1 MYAYMWRCVCVRA
14 VHCALACV
22 QELDAKHYSSVLLH
36 SATPIQISGGVLPE
50 GKADFVSALRAGGK
64 KVAMIGDGVN
74 DAAALARA
82 DVGVAM
88 GGGVGAASDAAAVVL
103 MGDNLMQ
110 VNRMA

>member
-1 MYAYMWRCVCVRA
+1 MHACAHAFVCGNSM
-14 VHCALACV
+14 L
-22 QELDAKHYSSVLLH
+22 SSDFVVLFLP
-36 SATPIQISGGVLPE
+36 STSPIQISGGVLPE
-50 GKADFVSALRAGGK
+50 GKADFVSALRADGK

-82 DVGVAM
+82 DVGLAM

-110 VNRMA
+110 V